1 MAVSMQAFP
10 DWLPVVAVLTLLSG
24 CGSCAGESSSGEGT
38 RPTGSISPAGQRFAT
53 TALMDD
59 KPPVLPFERGAF
71 DASPPDAATPA
82 PDASK

>member
-10 DWLPVVAVLTLLSG
+10 EWLPIVAVLTLLPG
-24 CGSCAGESSSGEGT
+24 CGSCAGDSSAPAEGT

-59 KPPVLPFERGAF
+59 SPPVIPFER
-71 DASPPDAATPA
+71 DASARDASKPP